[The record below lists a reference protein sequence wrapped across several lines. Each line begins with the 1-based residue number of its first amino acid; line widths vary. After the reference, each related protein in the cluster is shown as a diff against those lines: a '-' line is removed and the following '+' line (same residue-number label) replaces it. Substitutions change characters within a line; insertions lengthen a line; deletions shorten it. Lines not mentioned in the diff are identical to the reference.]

1 MSDSTAKIA
10 PETYTSKSSDTCL
23 QQETYRKILVDI
35 RERFDQAR
43 ARSRYERLEDG
54 ERRHQEIE
62 TGAISWGRVPED
74 AKAFY
79 ALHRCGWDGL
89 RIQVELTSALA
100 RHGKDLVRKLL
111 RDLVSQARVECVQP
125 DIDPTN
131 SETFREELR
140 LASGR
145 PYSRRKCRSRAKE
158 QFVREMLAPV
168 SSTEAN
174 LDWRWLDPVPNWLA
188 LEVAVETLVKPRE
201 FLLWDPRGVSFFSV
215 FSPDGTRRSGDFA
228 LLDCGDRVDVYP
240 LGDSAQLADGT
251 PAHFGFTGEVAS
263 NGRLQMPTGPNPI
276 YSVCSPGD
284 APEVLWED
292 HGEDLFE
299 LYFGRVDR
307 IQYEPLWSPAW
318 VAEVEDRLCDMAA
331 ESADSEDAGNLDS

>member
-1 MSDSTAKIA
+1 M
-10 PETYTSKSSDTCL
+10 E
-23 QQETYRKILVDI
+23 
-35 RERFDQAR
+35 QAR
-43 ARSRYERLEDG
+43 ARCQCERLEDG

-125 DIDPTN
+125 DIDPSN

-158 QFVREMLAPV
+158 QFIREMLAPV
-168 SSTEAN
+168 PQTEAN
-174 LDWRWLDPVPNWLA
+174 LDWRWLDPCR
-188 LEVAVETLVKPRE
+188 VA
-201 FLLWDPRGVSFFSV
+201 
-215 FSPDGTRRSGDFA
+215 
-228 LLDCGDRVDVYP
+228 RV
-240 LGDSAQLADGT
+240 
-251 PAHFGFTGEVAS
+251 EVAS
-263 NGRLQMPTGPNPI
+263 KPWFKPPNSFFGIWEFRFSVSVQMVRAAQVISPCWIAAIASMSTPLATLHNWQTEHRPILVLPAKSPRMAVCRCRPARTLYTQFVPLTTLPRSSGKIMAKTCLSCTLDESIESSTSRSGRQPGLLKSRIGFAKWLRNRQMVKT
-276 YSVCSPGD
+276 SK
-284 APEVLWED
+284 
-292 HGEDLFE
+292 
-299 LYFGRVDR
+299 R
-307 IQYEPLWSPAW
+307 
-318 VAEVEDRLCDMAA
+318 
-331 ESADSEDAGNLDS
+331 